1 MNSFNLTYLF
11 LLFGS
16 LHQKKPQKDLSL
28 LKDEKDNLF
37 NLMLFITLLLIYYIL
52 CIQTAR

>member
-1 MNSFNLTYLF
+1 LF